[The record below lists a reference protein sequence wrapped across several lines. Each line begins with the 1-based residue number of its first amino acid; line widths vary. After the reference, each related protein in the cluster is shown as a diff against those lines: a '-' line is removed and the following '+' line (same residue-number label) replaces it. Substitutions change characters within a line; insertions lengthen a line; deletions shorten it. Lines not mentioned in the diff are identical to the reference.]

1 MSSKSNRSG
10 FKKRAWAKNEKSKAR
25 HGKFNSNKKKERDNH
40 SLRRKIGYTITT
52 LMCIILIIG
61 TIGISPERPTRNIP
75 NTPPSVTNG
84 TVFFAPVA
92 VPDNPFSS
100 LLSTDLSLTW
110 DRNDVF
116 LVIADGDKK
125 DQCNSLSLLEKIQS
139 TSTICKAEDDG
150 YETIGLNNSTGI
162 EWTIND
168 GDYFFGIGTLGE
180 SDTDRSGLRLFISV
194 EMKLSITGYMLFFS
208 LGAIGLAIIKDR
220 KIIH

>member
-1 MSSKSNRSG
+1 MSSKSNRIG
-10 FKKRAWAKNEKSKAR
+10 FKKNARARTEKSKAK
-25 HGKFNSNKKKERDNH
+25 HSKSNSNKTKERHNH

-61 TIGISPERPTRNIP
+61 TIGISPERPPRNIP
-75 NTPPSVTNG
+75 DTPPSVTNG

-110 DRNDVF
+110 DRNDIF

-125 DQCNSLSLLEKIQS
+125 DQCNGLSLLEKIQS
-139 TSTICKAEDDG
+139 TSTTCKAEDDG
-150 YETIGLNNSTGI
+150 YETIGLNNSTGL
-162 EWTIND
+162 EWTIDD

-180 SDTDRSGLRLFISV
+180 SDTDRSGLRLFVSV
-194 EMKLSITGYMLFFS
+194 EMKLTITGYMLFFS
-208 LGAIGLAIIKDR
+208 LGVFGLASIKDL

>member
-1 MSSKSNRSG
+1 MAVFGINLTLIWHRFG
-10 FKKRAWAKNEKSKAR
+10 I
-25 HGKFNSNKKKERDNH
+25 D
-40 SLRRKIGYTITT
+40 LR
-52 LMCIILIIG
+52 
-61 TIGISPERPTRNIP
+61 
-75 NTPPSVTNG
+75 
-84 TVFFAPVA
+84 
-92 VPDNPFSS
+92 
-100 LLSTDLSLTW
+100 LTW
-110 DRNDVF
+110 DRNDTF